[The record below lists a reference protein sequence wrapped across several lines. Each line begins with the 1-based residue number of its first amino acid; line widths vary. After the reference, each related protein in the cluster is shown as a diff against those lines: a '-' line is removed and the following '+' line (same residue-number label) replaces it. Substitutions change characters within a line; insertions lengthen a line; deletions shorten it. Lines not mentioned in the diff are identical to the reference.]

1 MTRYRF
7 RGIFLLFL
15 MGHATACASR
25 SWQAIDVGVSPHSD
39 TLQTKR
45 MKVNTTTE
53 NHASIVDYIE
63 SQQPDQVRITTAGGR
78 PSYTTQ
84 WVLSFPFVEG
94 DEIVD
99 GDGDLS
105 VPIPEI
111 IQIEEMAI
119 NPIATVAKSA
129 GAAILGYTLVVA
141 AVLAHW
147 IAGG

>member
-15 MGHATACASR
+15 MGHATACAHR
-25 SWQAIDVGVSPHSD
+25 LWEPIDVGVSPW
-39 TLQTKR
+39 
-45 MKVNTTTE
+45 
-53 NHASIVDYIE
+53 VDYIE

-78 PSYTTQ
+78 AQ
-84 WVLSFPFVEG
+84 WVLSFPLVEG

-111 IQIEEMAI
+111 IKIEESVI
-119 NPIATVAKSA
+119 NPITTVAKTT
-129 GAAILGYTLVVA
+129 GAAYLLALGIVA
-141 AVLAHW
+141 IGELYKAIESDCW
-147 IAGG
+147 SSSC

>member
-45 MKVNTTTE
+45 MKANTTTE

-63 SQQPDQVRITTAGGR
+63 SQQPDQVRITTAEGFN
-78 PSYTTQ
+78 P
-84 WVLSFPFVEG
+84 VLSFPFVEG

-99 GDGDLS
+99 GDGYLS

-111 IQIEEMAI
+111 IKIEEMVI
-119 NPIATVAKSA
+119 NPAITVAKTT
-129 GAAILGYTLVVA
+129 GAAYLLALVIA
-141 AVLAHW
+141 AIIGFTADCT
-147 IAGG
+147 GSCG

>member
-7 RGIFLLFL
+7 CGIFLLFL
-15 MGHATACASR
+15 MGHATACVSR

-45 MKVNTTTE
+45 MKANTTTE

-119 NPIATVAKSA
+119 NPITTVAKSA
-129 GAAILGYTLVVA
+129 GAALLVVA
-141 AVLAHW
+141 ALVDLW
-147 IAGG
+147 IEGNKN